1 MWQCPKCGRDFK
13 RNNQEHFCGKPPET
27 VGDYIAAQPER
38 IQPYLTSVRET
49 LCGAMPGV
57 QERISWGMPT
67 YRSKYNIIHFSAFKN
82 YIGLYPGEKAVAFFM
97 DRLTEY
103 RTGRGSVHLPYDKPL
118 PLALIAEIA
127 KWCLDMSL
135 H

>member
-13 RNNQEHFCGKPPET
+13 RNNQEHYCGKPPET

-38 IQPYLTSVRET
+38 IQPYLISVRET
-49 LCGAMPGV
+49 LRGALPGV

-67 YRSKYNIIHFSAFKN
+67 YRGKYNIIHFSAFKN
-82 YIGLYPGEKAVAFFM
+82 HIGLYPGEKAVGFFT

-103 RTGRGSVHLPYDKPL
+103 RTGHGSVHLPYDKPL

-135 H
+135 R